1 MILITGGAGQL
12 ATEFSRFFKENSIDF
27 IAPKRAELDIR
38 DFEKVR
44 EFVKSN
50 DVTLIINCAAYNF
63 VDKAEEEPEMA
74 YSVNA
79 FAVENLAKVAKE
91 LEIEFVT
98 YSTDFV
104 FDGEKMKPYTEE
116 DEVNPISVYGKSKV
130 LGERLALKA
139 NDKTYIFRVSWV
151 FGKGEANFIEQVKRW
166 MEREK
171 IALASDQ
178 ISSPTSTVDIVCMT
192 MKMLELKEKRYGIY
206 HLSGEGEASRYEQG
220 QYILEKL
227 GYKGEIIEARCS
239 DFTPYDIRPKY
250 SKLCSSKIEKLL
262 EIQIPSWKTR
272 VDEYLE
278 VKKIYLVTG
287 GAGFIGANFV
297 KYMLEKYENI
307 EIVIL
312 DKLTYAGNLGTIRE
326 ELKDNRVTFFKGDI
340 CNRELVEN
348 IFMAHDIDAV
358 VNFAAESHVDR
369 SIENPGIFLE
379 TNILGTQNLME
390 VAKSFWTVGK
400 DDNGYPIYKEGKKF
414 HHVSTDEV
422 YGSLGL
428 NDPMFTERTPLDPRS
443 PYSASKASADMMVV
457 AYGETYKF
465 PFNITRCSNN
475 YGPYHFPEKLIPLI
489 IKNILAGKKLPI
501 YGKGDNIRDWLYVVD
516 HCKGIDMVLSKA
528 PTHQIYNIGGFN
540 EEQNIN
546 IVKMTIDIIARI
558 MRDEPQYRSLLT
570 TELENINYDLI
581 THVQD
586 RLGHDS
592 RYAIDPT
599 KIMNELGWY
608 PETTFTEGIEKTIR
622 WYLQNQAWVLE
633 VQESSTKI

>member
-1 MILITGGAGQL
+1 M
-12 ATEFSRFFKENSIDF
+12 
-27 IAPKRAELDIR
+27 
-38 DFEKVR
+38 
-44 EFVKSN
+44 
-50 DVTLIINCAAYNF
+50 
-63 VDKAEEEPEMA
+63 
-74 YSVNA
+74 
-79 FAVENLAKVAKE
+79 
-91 LEIEFVT
+91 
-98 YSTDFV
+98 
-104 FDGEKMKPYTEE
+104 
-116 DEVNPISVYGKSKV
+116 
-130 LGERLALKA
+130 
-139 NDKTYIFRVSWV
+139 
-151 FGKGEANFIEQVKRW
+151 
-166 MEREK
+166 
-171 IALASDQ
+171 
-178 ISSPTSTVDIVCMT
+178 
-192 MKMLELKEKRYGIY
+192 
-206 HLSGEGEASRYEQG
+206 
-220 QYILEKL
+220 
-227 GYKGEIIEARCS
+227 
-239 DFTPYDIRPKY
+239 
-250 SKLCSSKIEKLL
+250 
-262 EIQIPSWKTR
+262 
-272 VDEYLE
+272 
-278 VKKIYLVTG
+278 KKIYLVTG